1 MIMMRVSMKTT
12 KKKQGIVTVFGFI
25 MSWELEA
32 RNTTI
37 SLIVGPSLLAFPDMH
52 E

>member
-1 MIMMRVSMKTT
+1 MTRMRVSMKTI
-12 KKKQGIVTVFGFI
+12 KNQSIVTVFGLI

-32 RNTTI
+32 QNTTI